1 MIFDHFCH
9 SEIAV
14 CVASREPQPRRFLTV
29 RLWRAGAKII
39 FGSRYS
45 AARRAYPFGHSR
57 STDLKHRSTGK
68 KPPPPLLWERVGVSV
83 VVNATPLIRRHSP
96 SKDGRH

>member
-29 RLWRAGAKII
+29 RPWRAGAKII
-39 FGSRYS
+39 LGSRYS
-45 AARRAYPFGHSR
+45 AARRAYPFGHSG
-57 STDLKHRSTGK
+57 STDLKYRSTGK
-68 KPPPPLLWERVGVSV
+68 KPPLLQERVGERD
-83 VVNATPLIRRHSP
+83 VVNATPLIRSHSP
-96 SKDGRH
+96 SKDGRL